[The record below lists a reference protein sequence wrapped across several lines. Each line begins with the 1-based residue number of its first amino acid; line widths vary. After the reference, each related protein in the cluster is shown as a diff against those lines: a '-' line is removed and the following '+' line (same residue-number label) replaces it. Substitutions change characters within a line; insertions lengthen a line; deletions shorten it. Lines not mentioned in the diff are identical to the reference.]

1 MDLTGVMPALITPFT
16 KDNMIDA
23 RGFSLN
29 IGRAIEDGVAG
40 IVPCG
45 TTGESATITLDEHK
59 QLIDIAVDCAT
70 VPVIAGTG
78 SNNTGEAI
86 ELTRYAADVG
96 ADASLLI
103 TPYYNKPNRNGI
115 LAHFDAVARA
125 ADIPII
131 LYNIKSRTGINLEA
145 DLVAELAEIPNII
158 GVKEAS
164 GNLEQV
170 SRIIEM
176 TRDNDNGTDFIVI
189 SGDDALTL
197 PIMSLGG
204 AGVISV
210 IANIASAQTVAFV
223 DAILKNDQKEA
234 RRLHYELAPLV
245 RAMFLETN
253 PIPVKT
259 AANMI
264 GLPAGPLRLP
274 LAPMDKSN
282 EMKLR
287 DALVTAGLLS

>member
-1 MDLTGVMPALITPFT
+1 MFMDLTGVMPALITPFT

-176 TRDNDNGTDFIVI
+176 TRDMDKEFIVI

-245 RAMFLETN
+245 RAMFIETN

-274 LAPMDKSN
+274 LARMDDAN
-282 EMKLR
+282 ETKLR

>member
-176 TRDNDNGTDFIVI
+176 TRDMDKEFIVI

-245 RAMFLETN
+245 RAMFIETN

>member
-176 TRDNDNGTDFIVI
+176 TRDMDKEFIVI

-245 RAMFLETN
+245 RAMFIETN

-274 LAPMDKSN
+274 LARMDDAN
-282 EMKLR
+282 ETKLR